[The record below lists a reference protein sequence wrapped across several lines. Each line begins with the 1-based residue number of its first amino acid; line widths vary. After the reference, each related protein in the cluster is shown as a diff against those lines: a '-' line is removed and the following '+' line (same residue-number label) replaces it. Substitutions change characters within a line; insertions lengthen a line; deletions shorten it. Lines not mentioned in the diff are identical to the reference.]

1 MSKFVDILGTEI
13 EEGDFVA
20 IGQRSGNSGALSV
33 AIVLETLVNEKA
45 YSDYDKYKIRVLGSY
60 KKYTGGFQANTRHGD
75 TYPDRVIVI
84 NESVPRE
91 LWEVLTDA
99 NEKYWNKKT

>member
-33 AIVLETLVNEKA
+33 AIVLETIEKTDA
-45 YSDYDKYKIRVLGSY
+45 YSEYDKFKIRVLGSF
-60 KKYTGGFQANTRHGD
+60 KRYTGGFEANSRHGD

-84 NESVPRE
+84 NKSVPDE
-91 LWEVLTDA
+91 LNAVLVDA
-99 NEKYWNKKT
+99 HKKYWEKKK